1 MVESDSATFVFE
13 KTKSKRENAQKSRHC
28 PRSEFVF
35 LHPPNHDLSAHMDNK
50 MAAVQR
56 MNASSKP
63 SLFNSHAP
71 PTSGFDSAYK
81 YDWRSPESGRL
92 DNGSYPPTIDW
103 RWPEGNPRSFHFPD
117 QPTYDD
123 CQTTPAEQQRVLDI
137 ARRYADERSG
147 QTSQSRAPTSQ
158 RKPPSKNRLKTNTNS
173 TRRESAS
180 HQTSDRTAQSSKPN
194 SGGLKFSTNHEDFD
208 LNETAKANTR
218 MNGNRP
224 RKDTLAKLKNTGRM
238 FLGGSSEN
246 DTIDASPTTVEEQQ
260 RLLDVAHQWRDTRSG
275 QPTQSHAYDTTDASP
290 TTVEEQQRLLDLAHQ
305 WRDTRSGQPTQS
317 HAHDTTDA
325 SPTTVEE
332 QQRLLDLAHQW
343 RDTRSGQPTQSQAPT
358 SQGTFTP
365 LPNTWAADWAKAKP
379 YTRPTPSSN
388 ASGQEYMMSGALQ
401 ESDRGRTYSDFAGI
415 VDNSARPTRSDFDGM
430 MTDTAKPKRL
440 RSCFKGSR
448 RAERARPSTR

>member
-1 MVESDSATFVFE
+1 
-13 KTKSKRENAQKSRHC
+13 
-28 PRSEFVF
+28 
-35 LHPPNHDLSAHMDNK
+35 

-92 DNGSYPPTIDW
+92 DNRSYPPTIDW

-275 QPTQSHAYDTTDASP
+275 QPTQSHAYDT
-290 TTVEEQQRLLDLAHQ
+290 RCLADHC
-305 WRDTRSGQPTQS
+305 RGAT
-317 HAHDTTDA
+317 
-325 SPTTVEE
+325 
-332 QQRLLDLAHQW
+332 
-343 RDTRSGQPTQSQAPT
+343 AP
-358 SQGTFTP
+358 
-365 LPNTWAADWAKAKP
+365 A
-379 YTRPTPSSN
+379 
-388 ASGQEYMMSGALQ
+388 
-401 ESDRGRTYSDFAGI
+401 
-415 VDNSARPTRSDFDGM
+415 
-430 MTDTAKPKRL
+430 
-440 RSCFKGSR
+440 RSCSPVEGHAIGTAHPVAS
-448 RAERARPSTR
+448 SY

>member
-56 MNASSKP
+56 MNASSQP

-317 HAHDTTDA
+317 
-325 SPTTVEE
+325 
-332 QQRLLDLAHQW
+332 
-343 RDTRSGQPTQSQAPT
+343 QAPT

>member
-92 DNGSYPPTIDW
+92 DNRSYPPTIDW

-317 HAHDTTDA
+317 
-325 SPTTVEE
+325 
-332 QQRLLDLAHQW
+332 
-343 RDTRSGQPTQSQAPT
+343 QAPT

>member
-28 PRSEFVF
+28 PGSEFVF

-275 QPTQSHAYDTTDASP
+275 QPTQS
-290 TTVEEQQRLLDLAHQ
+290 
-305 WRDTRSGQPTQS
+305 
-317 HAHDTTDA
+317 
-325 SPTTVEE
+325 
-332 QQRLLDLAHQW
+332 
-343 RDTRSGQPTQSQAPT
+343 QAPT